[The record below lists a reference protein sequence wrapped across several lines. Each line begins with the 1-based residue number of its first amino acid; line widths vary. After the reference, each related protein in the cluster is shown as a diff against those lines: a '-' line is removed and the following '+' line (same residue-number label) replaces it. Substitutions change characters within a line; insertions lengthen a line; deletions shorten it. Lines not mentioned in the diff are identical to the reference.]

1 MRLHSSVALPL
12 ASLALLSSLALGGCK
27 KNDEAVSDT
36 GANPPAGGSTTATPA
51 PNPGPAASP
60 GAAANSA
67 AGSVS
72 NAGVTAKIKNAI
84 NLSSAIDHKKS
95 KINVDTTDTEVKLM
109 GTVAPATGKAAAEK
123 LAKANAG
130 TRKVVDQLTVG
141 AKAP

>member
-1 MRLHSSVALPL
+1 MAN
-12 ASLALLSSLALGGCK
+12 LALVGCNK
-27 KNDEAVSDT
+27 KNDET
-36 GANPPAGGSTTATPA
+36 ANAPTAPPAGASPA
-51 PNPGPAASP
+51 SGPNPGGPAPTSSASSP
-60 GAAANSA
+60 GTAAKSA
-67 AGSVS
+67 AGGVS
-72 NAGVTAKIKNAI
+72 NAGVTAKVKNAI